1 MLILLVFCVVLCFVL
16 FCLSSSCVLCAQS
29 VFILFVFIL
38 CLVCPKCFSLFV
50 FVLCLVCP
58 KCFYF
63 VCLRPVSCVPKVF
76 LVCLSSSCVLC
87 AQSVLVCLS
96 SSCVPKVFLVCLSSS
111 CVLCAQS
118 VFILLSLDSPSVF
131 SNFYLE
137 PLFPNG
143 TWIFNAICVMS
154 FFMCIRVITKLPNS
168 EQSYKGKVKTHNYI
182 NRQNQSTTGK
192 L

>member
-1 MLILLVFCVVLCFVL
+1 MCSARVRDAHLVSFLCCVVFCI
-16 FCLSSSCVLCAQS
+16 
-29 VFILFVFIL
+29 ILFVFI
-38 CLVCPKCFSLFV
+38 
-50 FVLCLVCP
+50 LCLVCP

-137 PLFPNG
+137 PLFPMG
-143 TWIFNAICVMS
+143 PGF
-154 FFMCIRVITKLPNS
+154 
-168 EQSYKGKVKTHNYI
+168 
-182 NRQNQSTTGK
+182 STPYVSC
-192 L
+192 LFSCA

>member
-1 MLILLVFCVVLCFVL
+1 VFC
-16 FCLSSSCVLCAQS
+16 
-29 VFILFVFIL
+29 II
-38 CLVCPKCFSLFV
+38 LFV

-87 AQSVLVCLS
+87 AQSVFSLFVFVLCLVCPKCFYFVCLHPV
-96 SSCVPKVFLVCLSSS
+96 SCVPKVFLVCVSSS

>member
-1 MLILLVFCVVLCFVL
+1 MSTCVQPGSVMLILLVFCVVLCFVL

-63 VCLRPVSCVPKVF
+63 VCLRPV
-76 LVCLSSSCVLC
+76 
-87 AQSVLVCLS
+87 
-96 SSCVPKVFLVCLSSS
+96 SCVPKVFLVCLSSS